1 MRRLFSFPQ
10 LDEPYNGTG
19 PGTFVP
25 LSELDALGLTAPI
38 RIVPIWDVVTGGDQG
53 SAGPY
58 ECSSVGQ
65 TILVHSAASVTDPLS
80 NYFPSF
86 GFCTSDHVV
95 GRPQGTARLQAMQSR
110 TQQAADYFKSALR
123 LRPVGPGGI
132 TIDPSILA
140 NFNLDAS
147 RTVHNAD
154 LVLIMTARP
163 SPNSP
168 VAGFASCLQMDQFH
182 RCTVAW
188 FNW

>member
-1 MRRLFSFPQ
+1 MIEALKDDSTRAVLEVLAESRLPVGIITKNALVTRD
-10 LDEPYNGTG
+10 LDILKPIAERGLLHVSISLT
-19 PGTFVP
+19 T
-25 LSELDALGLTAPI
+25 LDHALARKLDPRA
-38 RIVPIWDVVTGGDQG
+38 
-53 SAGPY
+53 
-58 ECSSVGQ
+58 SS
-65 TILVHSAASVTDPLS
+65 P
-80 NYFPSF
+80 
-86 GFCTSDHVV
+86 
-95 GRPQGTARLQAMQSR
+95 TARLQAMQSR